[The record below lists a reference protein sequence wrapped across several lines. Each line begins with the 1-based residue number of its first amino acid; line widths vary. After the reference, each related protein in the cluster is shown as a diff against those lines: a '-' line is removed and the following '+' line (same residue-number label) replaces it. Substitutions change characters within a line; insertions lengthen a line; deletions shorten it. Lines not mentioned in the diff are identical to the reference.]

1 MLKVMVVGLG
11 PIGLACAKAV
21 VCDRDIQL
29 VAMVDMAP
37 AKVGKTLAQ
46 LQTMAEGAV
55 VQMDEDVTQN
65 RCVVHDSI
73 AGAITAA
80 GGAGNIDI
88 AILTTSSSL
97 PVVVPTINQL
107 LDQKIAV
114 ISSCEQLSWPWYRHA
129 ALAAELDA
137 RAKSAGRGVMA
148 AGVNPG
154 FIMDYLAV
162 TISTMVRRV
171 TGVVC
176 TRRVDAGLRRQP
188 LQAKVGATMKAERF
202 RELAAEGKIGHEG
215 IAESVAMLAAGLG
228 QTAAPGSVHV
238 TLEPVIADRPT
249 PCALGLIQPGYVAGM
264 RNVATWSGDGLSI
277 ELDLTMA
284 VGLHDPMDRIDIEGP
299 VNLTLEVPSGT
310 PGDSATV
317 AALINHLR
325 PVVASRGGLLTMLD
339 MPPAGCRGRD

>member
-21 VCDRDIQL
+21 VCDRDLRL
-29 VAMVDMAP
+29 VGMADKAP
-37 AKVGKTLAQ
+37 PKIGKTLAQ

-55 VQMDEDVTQN
+55 AEMDEDITQS
-65 RCVVHDSI
+65 RCVVHGSI
-73 AGAITAA
+73 EGAIQAA
-80 GGAGNIDI
+80 GGPGSVDI

-97 PVVVPTINQL
+97 SVVAPTIYQL

-114 ISSCEQLSWPWYRHA
+114 ISSCEQLAWPWYRNA
-129 ALAAELDA
+129 ALAGELDA
-137 RAKSAGRGVMA
+137 HAKGAGRAVMG

-162 TISTMVRRV
+162 AAATMVRRV

-176 TRRVDAGLRRQP
+176 TRRVDAALRRQP
-188 LQAKVGATMKAERF
+188 LQAKIGATMKPERF

-215 IAESVAMLAAGLG
+215 IAESVALLAAGLG
-228 QTAAPGSVHV
+228 RTVPSGSITV
-238 TLEPVIADRPT
+238 TLEPVIADRAT
-249 PCALGLIQPGYVAGM
+249 PSALGLIQPGYVAGM
-264 RNVATWSGDGLSI
+264 RNVATWSGDGISI

-284 VGLHDPMDRIDIEGP
+284 VGLHDPMDRIEVAGP
-299 VNLTLEVPSGT
+299 VQITLEVTTGT

-325 PVVASRGGLLTMLD
+325 PVAASTGGLLTMLD

>member
-1 MLKVMVVGLG
+1 VMVVGLG

-21 VCDRDIQL
+21 ACDRDIEL
-29 VAMVDMAP
+29 AALVDMAP
-37 AKVGKTLAQ
+37 AKVGKSLSQ
-46 LQTMAEGAV
+46 LQTMAEGSSA
-55 VQMDEDVTQN
+55 QIDEDVTQS
-65 RCVVHDSI
+65 RCVVHDSVL
-73 AGAITAA
+73 GAITAA
-80 GGAGNIDI
+80 GGPGSVDI
-88 AILTTSSSL
+88 AILTTSSAL
-97 PVVVPTINQL
+97 PVVMPTIGQL

-114 ISSCEQLSWPWYRHA
+114 ISSCEQLAWPWYRNA
-129 ALAAELDA
+129 ALASELDA
-137 RAKSAGRGVMA
+137 RAKAAGRGVMA

-154 FIMDYLAV
+154 FVMDYLAV
-162 TISTMVRRV
+162 MISTMVRRV

-176 TRRVDAGLRRQP
+176 TRRVEAGLRRQP
-188 LQAKVGATMKAERF
+188 LQAKVGATMKPERF

-228 QTAAPGSVHV
+228 HTAQPGSVTV

-249 PCALGLIQPGYVAGM
+249 PSALGLVQPGYVSGM
-264 RNVATWSGDGLSI
+264 RNVAIWTDGELSI

-284 VGLHDPMDRIDIEGP
+284 VGLRDPIDRVEVQGP
-299 VNLTLEVPSGT
+299 VQITLEVPGGT

-325 PVVASRGGLLTMLD
+325 PVAASKGGLLTMLD